1 MNTILLIRYI
11 YNIYIFVQ
19 ILQQCPVNLYRCGVV
34 SEKKKDIDEKP
45 EYKTGMIYN
54 SKIVI
59 I

>member
-1 MNTILLIRYI
+1 LFDKNTWLNNKCISLGG
-11 YNIYIFVQ
+11 F
-19 ILQQCPVNLYRCGVV
+19 PVNLYRCGVV